1 MKKYLTLQEIL
12 ALNIPDFPNSRQAL
26 DYKAKKEDWEYI
38 EQIDERITAKISKEK
53 FNDMFGPDAKPR
65 KGDALSAQ
73 KRRKKFKIKKI
84 KNKSKKKGKKNYT
97 VELETVKN

>member
-38 EQIDERITAKISKEK
+38 EVKGNVGKGGVSKAYRLPTEYIEVAKIYRVS
-53 FNDMFGPDAKPR
+53 
-65 KGDALSAQ
+65 
-73 KRRKKFKIKKI
+73 
-84 KNKSKKKGKKNYT
+84 
-97 VELETVKN
+97 